1 MPAGGAL
8 EGADG
13 LHRLVGGT
21 VRDQNAVGTVEAEA
35 MCAGQQERVLKELQ
49 TNRAGQL
56 RLQCFHLQAKL
67 SGVISKIQGS

>member
-8 EGADG
+8 EGVDG

-21 VRDQNAVGTVEAEA
+21 VRDQDSVGTVEAEA
-35 MCAGQQERVLKELQ
+35 MCAGKQERVLKKLQ
-49 TNRAGQL
+49 TNRTGQL

-67 SGVISKIQGS
+67 SGVVSKVKGS